1 MKTSTLRD
9 DLRARLALLDSCAIS
24 DALDSLGLPPAVVGL
39 APLSVVKPICGP
51 VMTVKLVAVPAGD
64 SLPGRSVSKPQ
75 HSPRHLC
82 TAAIESAARGDVIVI
97 EHSSGVECAGWGGV
111 LSVGAQVNGV
121 NGVVIDGPARD
132 IDEARALG
140 FPVYGRSPIA
150 RTARGRVYE
159 IDFNCEI
166 KIGDVRVVPGDV
178 VFADSSGVAFL
189 PAAQIEEIVRRA
201 ARIAE
206 RESLMV
212 QALRAG
218 DRITE
223 VVGRNY
229 EEMLTKLD

>member
-1 MKTSTLRD
+1 MKTSTLRA

-24 DALDSLGLPPAVVGL
+24 DALDSLGLPTAVVGL
-39 APLSVVKPICGP
+39 APLSVVKPICGS
-51 VMTVKLVAVPAGD
+51 VMTVKLIAGT
-64 SLPGRSVSKPQ
+64 PQ

-121 NGVVIDGPARD
+121 EGVVIDGPARD

-150 RTARGRVYE
+150 RTARGRAYE
-159 IDFNCEI
+159 IDFNCEVR
-166 KIGDVRVVPGDV
+166 IGEVRVVPGDA
-178 VFADSSGVAFL
+178 VFADSSGVVFL
-189 PAAQIEEIVRRA
+189 PATQVEEIVRRA
-201 ARIAE
+201 TRIAE
-206 RESLMV
+206 RERLMV

>member
-1 MKTSTLRD
+1 MTISTLRG

-39 APLSVVKPICGP
+39 APLSVVKQICGP
-51 VMTVKLVAVPAGD
+51 VMTVKLIAG
-64 SLPGRSVSKPQ
+64 KAQ
-75 HSPRHLC
+75 HSTRHLC

-121 NGVVIDGPARD
+121 EGVVIDGPARD

-150 RTARGRVYE
+150 RTARGRAYE

-166 KIGDVRVVPGDV
+166 KIGEVRVVPDDV
-178 VFADSSGVAFL
+178 VFADSSGVVFL

-229 EEMLTKLD
+229 EEMLTRLD

>member
-1 MKTSTLRD
+1 MNTSTLHG

-39 APLSVVKPICGP
+39 TPLSVVKPICGP
-51 VMTVKLVAVPAGD
+51 VMTVKLTAG
-64 SLPGRSVSKPQ
+64 RPQ

-121 NGVVIDGPARD
+121 EGVVIDGPARD

-150 RTARGRVYE
+150 RTARGRAYE

-166 KIGDVRVVPGDV
+166 RIGEVRVVPGDV
-178 VFADSSGVAFL
+178 VFADSSGVVFL

-206 RESLMV
+206 RERLMV
-212 QALRAG
+212 EALRAG